1 MMNIYEIKSVE
12 ELVDNLEGERVYNY
26 NNIKGLNGIVYKSEN
41 GIETLRDSTL
51 VYKNLVDEI
60 KNVVPYADNDLK
72 TKLDETSLS
81 LKNLLKELL
90 KYF

>member
-1 MMNIYEIKSVE
+1 MSFN
-12 ELVDNLEGERVYNY
+12 
-26 NNIKGLNGIVYKSEN
+26 KSEN

-51 VYKNLVDEI
+51 VYMNLVDEI

-72 TKLDETSLS
+72 SKLDETSLS

>member
-1 MMNIYEIKSVE
+1 MSFN
-12 ELVDNLEGERVYNY
+12 
-26 NNIKGLNGIVYKSEN
+26 KSEN

-72 TKLDETSLS
+72 SKLDETSLS

>member
-1 MMNIYEIKSVE
+1 MSFN
-12 ELVDNLEGERVYNY
+12 
-26 NNIKGLNGIVYKSEN
+26 KSEN

-51 VYKNLVDEI
+51 VYMNLKDEI

-72 TKLDETSLS
+72 SKLDETSLS

>member
-1 MMNIYEIKSVE
+1 MSFN
-12 ELVDNLEGERVYNY
+12 
-26 NNIKGLNGIVYKSEN
+26 KSEN